1 MTYYR
6 PMTGYAQEAPAFQA
20 ADFLRLIRARQGMIL
35 RVAAVTVAAAI
46 LIALALPT
54 VYSSSAVVMLDPRK
68 NNVTDPSQV
77 LAQVEGDPASLQ
89 NQIQLLSSRGLAEK
103 VIARLKL
110 EDDPEFNP
118 AMARPGLGQLLTDL
132 KAILNPR
139 NWFDN
144 GATAAQ
150 RPHDRVLDNFAK
162 HVGAGANGL
171 STAITVTAT
180 SRDAG
185 KAARPLRKAFR

>member
-1 MTYYR
+1 
-6 PMTGYAQEAPAFQA
+6 MTGYAPEAPAFQA

-35 RVAAVTVAAAI
+35 RVAALTVVAAI

-103 VIARLKL
+103 VIA
-110 EDDPEFNP
+110 
-118 AMARPGLGQLLTDL
+118 
-132 KAILNPR
+132 
-139 NWFDN
+139 
-144 GATAAQ
+144 
-150 RPHDRVLDNFAK
+150 
-162 HVGAGANGL
+162 
-171 STAITVTAT
+171 
-180 SRDAG
+180 
-185 KAARPLRKAFR
+185 